1 MKLETGMSKP
11 KQEDKTVANLLLTGR
26 KAESIYTAIK
36 KIHADHEKRKAA
48 CAVRHSIDSYEEHV
62 RRNAAAKACYVYING
77 ISMPVLSA

>member
-36 KIHADHEKRKAA
+36 KNHADHEKRKAA
-48 CAVRHSIDSYEEHV
+48 CAVRHS
-62 RRNAAAKACYVYING
+62 AKACYVYING
-77 ISMPVLSA
+77 VSMPVLCA